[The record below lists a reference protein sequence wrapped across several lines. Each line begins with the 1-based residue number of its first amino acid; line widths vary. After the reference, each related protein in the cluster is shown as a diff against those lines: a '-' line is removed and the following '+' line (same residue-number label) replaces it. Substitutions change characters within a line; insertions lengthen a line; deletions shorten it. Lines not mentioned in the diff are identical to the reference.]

1 MKCDSHSLAVSTSA
15 GVAVFLPAVATM
27 LLTFLPISHIVFALQ
42 PRGKCT
48 IFELLDRIYLD
59 SVVKAEQPTAGW
71 YHGSIYQFLQDLP
84 IQGIWVTDLR
94 SNIGW

>member
-1 MKCDSHSLAVSTSA
+1 
-15 GVAVFLPAVATM
+15 M

-42 PRGKCT
+42 PQGECT
-48 IFELLDRIYLD
+48 IFELLGRIYLD

-71 YHGSIYQFLQDLP
+71 DHGSIDQFFQDLP

-94 SNIGW
+94 SNIGWQAVRRHSRGLVVKFEA